1 MVFLDQHC
9 VAQIFVLL
17 LVSGVFQIMMLIGN
31 PMTEIWDRRLTWII
45 EVNVSIYLYILLSL
59 SDFMGE
65 NKFREELGWVL
76 TI

>member
-17 LVSGVFQIMMLIGN
+17 LVSVIFQIMMLLGN
-31 PMTEIWDRRLTWII
+31 PMTEIWDRRITWII
-45 EVNVSIYLYILLSL
+45 EINVSIYLYILLSL

-65 NKFREELGWVL
+65 NKLRDELGWAL
-76 TI
+76 AI